1 MLVRNFQCTSFRPLL
16 NGINLVV
23 SHSSWLCI
31 ISKLAE
37 GGLYPFIQ
45 VVDDVEQDQTQYQ
58 HLGNRIVPGLQLDSL
73 LLITTV

>member
-23 SHSSWLCI
+23 SHSSWVCI

-45 VVDDVEQDQTQYQ
+45 VVDEDVEHDWTQ
-58 HLGNRIVPGLQLDSL
+58 H
-73 LLITTV
+73 